1 MINKQQQPLRS
12 PYRNEQEFQ
21 TFLAKI
27 DHQQSKSSLAL
38 IAKAGVA
45 GVAMVVAG
53 AYVLHWVSS

>member
-1 MINKQQQPLRS
+1 MINKQQQPLKS
-12 PYRNEQEFQ
+12 PYRSEQEFQ

-45 GVAMVVAG
+45 GVQ
-53 AYVLHWVSS
+53 W